1 MGYFPSPFRRRFIRG
16 IFCRNFCRVFFLGN
30 LCVRFSAGINACVVS
45 HGHFS
50 VRSYVEILS
59 VRPFVGAFSLG
70 LLQGLFPCASNMASS
85 VYAFAGPFFANSF
98 PGACYM
104 RSLAKYFPCARLRG
118 LHRGLFCSVS
128 SMRSLVYIFSAR
140 SLLRVSLV
148 HSYSRV
154 FP

>member
-1 MGYFPSPFRRRFIRG
+1 MCSSWGIYACVFPQG
-16 IFCRNFCRVFFLGN
+16 L
-30 LCVRFSAGINACVVS
+30 INACVGS

-59 VRPFVGAFSLG
+59 VRPFSLG